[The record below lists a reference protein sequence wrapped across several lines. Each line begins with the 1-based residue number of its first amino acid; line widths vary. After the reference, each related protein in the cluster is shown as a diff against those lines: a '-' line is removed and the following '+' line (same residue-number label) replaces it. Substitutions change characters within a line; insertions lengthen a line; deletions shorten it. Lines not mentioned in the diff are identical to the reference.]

1 MVEYIKYIVAF
12 GIASL
17 SIYNKVYRG
26 LFLSARKLMGTGVQF
41 RIGGT
46 RYVQTVIVFDYAIRR
61 RALQSRTGGRQDYRM
76 QA

>member
-61 RALQSRTGGRQDYRM
+61 RMWTG
-76 QA
+76 ATI